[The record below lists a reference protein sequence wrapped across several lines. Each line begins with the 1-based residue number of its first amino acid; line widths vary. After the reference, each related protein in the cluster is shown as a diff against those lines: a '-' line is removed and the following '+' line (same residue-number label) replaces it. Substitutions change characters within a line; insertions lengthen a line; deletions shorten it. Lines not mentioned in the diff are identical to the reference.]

1 MSAEPEPVTE
11 ACDPTG
17 HIVRT
22 PGVVS
27 GRPRIA
33 GSRIR
38 VVDVAGYHLQG
49 GYSIPEMLEM
59 FPHVTAADLHAA
71 MAYYY
76 DHEEEIEADEAEADA
91 LLEQLLKDDPEH
103 VRVFPA

>member
-1 MSAEPEPVTE
+1 MAAEPAPITE
-11 ACDPTG
+11 ACDPVG

-22 PGVVS
+22 PGVMS
-27 GRPRIA
+27 GRPRIKD
-33 GSRIR
+33 SRIR
-38 VVDVAGYHLQG
+38 VVDVAGWHLQG
-49 GYSIPEMLEM
+49 GYSIDEMLEM
-59 FPHVTAADLHAA
+59 FPGVTAADLHAA

-76 DHEEEIEADEAEADA
+76 DHQKEIEADEAEADA